1 MLELSNVSITYRAGT
16 RPAVSNVSLTIADG
30 ERVGIVGESG
40 SGKSTLTSAIL
51 RSLPEGA
58 RVDGGIAYDGQELSA
73 LTDVRFRQL
82 RSVEIARIPQDPLA
96 SLNPVIR
103 VGDQLRHVL
112 QAHRR
117 ISDRDCIPLIEAALA
132 EVGIPEPAL
141 KRRAFPHE
149 LSGGMRQ
156 RVLIAMSL
164 INEPNLLIA
173 DEPTT
178 ALDVTIQAQILDL
191 LRRELD
197 SRGMSL
203 LLITHDIGVVTE
215 VCSRIIV
222 MRHGEVLEDGAT
234 NDLLER
240 PSHPYTKQLF
250 AAARM
255 QVAATSGDAG
265 TTASAPQRKSTV
277 Q

>member
-1 MLELSNVSITYRAGT
+1 MLELSNVSITYRSGT
-16 RPAVSNVSLTIADG
+16 RPAVSKVSLTVGDG

-51 RSLPEGA
+51 RSLPAGT
-58 RVDGGIAYDGQELSA
+58 RVDGRVAYDGQDLGGMS
-73 LTDVRFRQL
+73 DVRFRRL

-141 KRRAFPHE
+141 KRKAFPHE

-178 ALDVTIQAQILDL
+178 ALDVTVQAQILEL
-191 LRRELD
+191 LRDLRRRFNL
-197 SRGMSL
+197 SL
-203 LLITHDIGVVTE
+203 LLITHDFGVVAQMADR
-215 VCSRIIV
+215 VAVMQGGCIV
-222 MRHGEVLEDGAT
+222 EQAPVRTIFHQ
-234 NDLLER
+234 
-240 PSHPYTKQLF
+240 PQHPYTRRLL
-250 AAARM
+250 AS
-255 QVAATSGDAG
+255 VVHPGDV
-265 TTASAPQRKSTV
+265 R
-277 Q
+277 